1 MRKKVNKMKKNTL
14 LLTGLLG
21 IFLLSGCRNAESEI
35 ATMRGGKVTTD
46 DFFHSAFLD
55 PKLGQSMSTSR
66 KQANEEA
73 LQRMIINKVFLDRY
87 EEKVTNTMID
97 EKYSEQ
103 EDLYGGK
110 EQFQQAMQASGL
122 TKKAFQEMIKE
133 TLALETGLKE
143 HMEIG
148 ESELDAAW
156 DSFHP
161 SVEAQLIQVSD
172 EAKAKELLE
181 NLQEDPSTFDELA
194 KENSEYKG
202 KNEENGKITFDSTNN
217 NIPSEV
223 KNTAF
228 SLDDDELSNVI
239 TVVDPSTN
247 QTSYY
252 IVKMIRNEGKGN
264 DQNKY
269 SDELTE
275 IAQNALLNDPEF
287 VSTTVGKELKEADVK
302 IKDENLQD
310 LLSDYLVKQTSE
322 SGD

>member
-1 MRKKVNKMKKNTL
+1 MKKKTL

-46 DFFHSAFLD
+46 DFFHSAFVD

-66 KQANEEA
+66 KQANEQA

-103 EDLYGGK
+103 EELYGGK
-110 EQFQQAMQASGL
+110 EQFQQALQASGL
-122 TKKAFQEMIKE
+122 TKKSFQEMIKE
-133 TLALETGLKE
+133 SLAFEIGLKE

-148 ESELDAAW
+148 ESELDTAW

-181 NLQEDPSTFDELA
+181 NIQEDPSTFDELA

-202 KNEENGKITFDSTNN
+202 NNEENGKITFDSTNN
-217 NIPSEV
+217 KIPSEV
-223 KNTAF
+223 QNTAF
-228 SLDDDELSNVI
+228 SLDDDELSNII

-310 LLSDYLVKQTSE
+310 LLSDYLVKETSE